1 MKEENLGSFKVLEDV
16 RLKATY
22 NMVIDG
28 REIEAGE
35 TIAAFDKIQI
45 SNFNEVRNVVAAR
58 GGFGNG
64 AHVFWETTK
73 EI

>member
-35 TIAAFDKIQI
+35 TIAAFDKI
-45 SNFNEVRNVVAAR
+45 
-58 GGFGNG
+58 
-64 AHVFWETTK
+64 
-73 EI
+73 